1 VGLDAVIEDSAFASQ
16 MEHVYLRDSAN
27 STEVVLDD
35 RRKMFAPGQP
45 RRPRGA
51 TKRGSGSTG
60 AVAAGAM
67 RIGNA
72 VGAVLTNRRVLG
84 PVQARLT
91 TLVGLVLCAVSV
103 LVAFFPRA
111 LAFPMAA
118 VGLWGG
124 LALLWRGDPS
134 APEIGHGEPN

>member
-1 VGLDAVIEDSAFASQ
+1 MSTTTSQ
-16 MEHVYLRDSAN
+16 HVYLRDLAN

-84 PVQARLT
+84 PVEWRLMT
-91 TLVGLVLCAVSV
+91 SVGLTLCALAV
-103 LVAFFPRA
+103 LVALYPRVPAYPAAA
-111 LAFPMAA
+111 L
-118 VGLWGG
+118 GLWGG
-124 LALLWRGDPS
+124 LALLWRAIRLRRVPKPRSSLDK
-134 APEIGHGEPN
+134 APAE